1 MAIKE
6 LFYRDKSFTI
16 SYEIINAD
24 KPVDIVFLHGWGSN
38 KEIMKSAFGDKM
50 KGFRHIYIDMPGF
63 GRSSNEIVLDS
74 VDYKKIINIF
84 LSDAGIKKDII
95 LGHSFGGKIATL
107 LEPNL
112 LVLLSSAGI
121 VVEKPLGVKMKITLF
136 KFLKSLGLGGMYR
149 FFASKDAE
157 NLSQNM
163 YETFK
168 KVVDEDFR
176 DIFRS
181 YKGEAL
187 IFWGKDDTA
196 TPLSSGKEISRLIK
210 NSQFYEF
217 EGDHFF
223 FLKHAKEISEEI
235 LKFPLKKVTQEI
247 ECI

>member
-1 MAIKE
+1 MAIRDI
-6 LFYRDKSFTI
+6 FYNGKNYRI
-16 SYEIINAD
+16 SYEIINKD
-24 KPVDIVFLHGWGSN
+24 KPVDILFLHGWGSN
-38 KEIMKSAFGDKM
+38 KEIMKQAFGAHM
-50 KGFRHIYIDMPGF
+50 KGFRHIYVDLPGF
-63 GRSSNEIVLDS
+63 GKSSNDS
-74 VDYKKIINIF
+74 VLCSEDYKNIINNFIGEIK
-84 LSDAGIKKDII
+84 LKKDII

-107 LEPNL
+107 LEPSL

-121 VVEKPLGVKMKITLF
+121 VVEKPLGVKMKIALF

-163 YETFK
+163 YQTFK
-168 KVVDEDFR
+168 RVVDEDFR
-176 DIFRS
+176 DIFKS

-196 TPLSSGKEISRLIK
+196 TPLSSGKEIHGLIK

-223 FLKHAKEISEEI
+223 FLNHAEEISKII
-235 LKFPLKKVTQEI
+235 LEFPLKKVTQEI